1 MDNNAR
7 RIRSAGI
14 FYILLLSACTSPA
27 PVTKQPPPP
36 SPPAA
41 AARPAPLLPPLTL
54 EGYKKSVADRIASA
68 SADVFGEPLPEV
80 FKSIVVLDITIDRE
94 GRLTKVGVHR
104 SNGFKAL
111 ESRAIESVRQ
121 AAPFSAPAF
130 TVRRSDGSVNF
141 LETFLFRDDGRFQIR
156 SLVQQMREAAPPA

>member
-1 MDNNAR
+1 M
-7 RIRSAGI
+7 I
-14 FYILLLSACTSPA
+14 
-27 PVTKQPPPP
+27 
-36 SPPAA
+36 
-41 AARPAPLLPPLTL
+41 PPLTL
-54 EGYKKSVADRIASA
+54 EGYKKSVADRVAST
-68 SADVFGEPLPEV
+68 SPDVFGEPLPEV

-94 GRLTKVGVHR
+94 GRLTKVAVHR

-141 LETFLFRDDGRFQIR
+141 LETFLFRDDGRFRIL
-156 SLVQQMREAAPPA
+156 SLVS